1 MEETIDEKVMLSLV
15 LDEKNTIQ
23 AYARYGYFENATQWT
38 GTLPED
44 FEGTFKPSFYL
55 LKNNEIVEN
64 PNYVAP
70 KPPTDSPSNLE
81 KRVAAISYQQMADSQ
96 TISVLQKQDAQMAYQ
111 IMTGGKQ

>member
-1 MEETIDEKVMLSLV
+1 MKLLVNENNEIEAYSIWGDIEGAIDFTETVPDDFYEK
-15 LDEKNTIQ
+15 
-23 AYARYGYFENATQWT
+23 
-38 GTLPED
+38 
-44 FEGTFKPSFYL
+44 FKPSFYL